1 MIAVIKLSPTVEQVD
16 PNGRFSPGAFPVRR
30 PSDQPAGQKVT
41 PSFHRV
47 RDKKLITSNSG
58 RRKKQL
64 LQSIGEL

>member
-47 RDKKLITSNSG
+47 RDHKIDHIQQWQKEKATFA
-58 RRKKQL
+58 
-64 LQSIGEL
+64 EYW